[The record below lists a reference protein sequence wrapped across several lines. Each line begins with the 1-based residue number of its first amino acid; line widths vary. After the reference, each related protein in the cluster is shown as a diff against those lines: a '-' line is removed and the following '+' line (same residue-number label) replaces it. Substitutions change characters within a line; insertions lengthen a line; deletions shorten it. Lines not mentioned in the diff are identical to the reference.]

1 MVTFETY
8 TIWKHFIKIEEVRE
22 EEIKVK
28 LNVKI
33 NVKINVIFFTY
44 ISREFYF
51 FHNSIIINYE
61 IM

>member
-8 TIWKHFIKIEEVRE
+8 TIWKHFIKIEEE
-22 EEIKVK
+22 EVKVK

-44 ISREFYF
+44 ISREF
-51 FHNSIIINYE
+51 
-61 IM
+61 